1 MGSIGFCPWE
11 KVMRMRE
18 ITLIGAL
25 AQDFI
30 DDLVVT
36 YRLLVIVLVVTAC
49 GQKDPTPPQ
58 KRPILPIQAVRDAPQ
73 EYTVADPACQSSSDE
88 YTLVSTWVAAWQGA
102 SVIQKNVPL
111 RDTFTK
117 RSLVN
122 TAVARTT
129 FGGMEERLCTGSL
142 GPSQPC
148 LDKNFQEPPWDS
160 ITPGKDLRIC
170 KADSQFGR
178 QTYEGVALTSAFYI
192 QKARDRYL
200 GITKSTEAPSP
211 IALSVLPQLADY
223 YVTQNLAGQNVHIK
237 RYLTHNLAYFPDA
250 ETIVVFPESKKRA
263 ETAQGFFWESG
274 FVLAHEY
281 GHHIDFER
289 HGAAYRTAG
298 LSYHPLQHVLRESP
312 ISPDESAP
320 GIPEETASARS
331 VTADSVEGPI
341 LRNELSSSSSHNLVY
356 ESRRSLLGS
365 ALAEAFADLL
375 AYYTEGAS
383 SESIIGLPDIGVS
396 RNVAS
401 RYFGDGQPKILTDE
415 RLKIFFRETKET
427 DPLANVSRF
436 NDVHTVGA
444 TLAYAA
450 DRMFTRLLKGYGAY
464 GPDDARGIDQ
474 RYQLTL
480 EWMDRVTTT
489 LVSLGPDA
497 DRHKVI
503 DAVSEGFESTIKRHL
518 ASFPLGDVS
527 SPESSREMERDLCL
541 TFEAILPGLGSLP
554 FSNTRESCPL

>member
-1 MGSIGFCPWE
+1 
-11 KVMRMRE
+11 MRE

-36 YRLLVIVLVVTAC
+36 FRLLVVALVVTAC
-49 GQKDPTPPQ
+49 GQKDPPPPK

-73 EYTVADPACQSSSDE
+73 EYTVADPTCQSSSDD

-111 RDTFTK
+111 RSTVTK

-129 FGGMEERLCTGSL
+129 YGGTEERLCPGSI

-148 LDKNFQEPPWDS
+148 LDKNAQEPSWDS
-160 ITPGKDLRIC
+160 ITPGKELRIC
-170 KADSQFGR
+170 KPDSQFGR

-200 GITKSTEAPSP
+200 GITKSTATPSP
-211 IALSVLPQLADY
+211 IVLSVLPQLADY
-223 YVTQNLAGQNVHIK
+223 YVTQNLEGQNVHIK

-289 HGAAYRTAG
+289 HGAAYRAAG
-298 LSYHPLQHVLRESP
+298 LSYHPLSHVLMESP
-312 ISPDESAP
+312 IGPDESTP
-320 GIPEETASARS
+320 GIPAETSSAGS
-331 VTADSVEGPI
+331 VTGDFMERTFRG
-341 LRNELSSSSSHNLVY
+341 NELSSSSRQNLVY

-383 SESIIGLPDIGVS
+383 SESVIGLPDIGVS

-415 RLKIFFRETKET
+415 HLKIFFRETKET
-427 DPLANVSRF
+427 DPLASVSRF
-436 NDVHTVGA
+436 TDVHTVGA
-444 TLAYAA
+444 TLAFAA
-450 DRMFTRLLKGYGAY
+450 DRMFTRLLRDYSTVS
-464 GPDDARGIDQ
+464 PEDAGEIDR
-474 RYQLTL
+474 RYRLTL
-480 EWMDRVTTT
+480 EWMDSVTAT

-497 DRHKVI
+497 DRQKVVA
-503 DAVSEGFESTIKRHL
+503 AVGEGFEATIKRHL
-518 ASFPLGDVS
+518 ASFPLDDTRSPQS
-527 SPESSREMERDLCL
+527 SLEMERDLCL
-541 TFEAILPGLGSLP
+541 TFEAILPGLGALP
-554 FSNTRESCPL
+554 FSNTRESCPF

>member
-1 MGSIGFCPWE
+1 
-11 KVMRMRE
+11 MRMRE

-30 DDLVVT
+30 DDLVIT
-36 YRLLVIVLVVTAC
+36 YRLLVVALVITAC
-49 GQKDPTPPQ
+49 GQEGPPAPQ

-73 EYTVADPACQSSSDE
+73 EYTVADPGCQSASDE
-88 YTLVSTWVAAWQGA
+88 YTLVSTSIAAWQGA
-102 SVIQKNVPL
+102 NVIQKNVPL

-129 FGGMEERLCTGSL
+129 FGGTEERLCAGSL

-160 ITPGKDLRIC
+160 ITPGKELRIC
-170 KADSQFGR
+170 KVDPEFGR
-178 QTYEGVALTSAFYI
+178 QTYEGVALTSAYYI

-200 GITKSTEAPSP
+200 GITKSTEKPSP
-211 IALSVLPQLADY
+211 IALSVLPQLADF
-223 YVTQNLAGQNVHIK
+223 YVTQNLEGQNVHVK

-289 HGAAYRTAG
+289 HGAAYRAAG
-298 LSYHPLQHVLRESP
+298 LSYHPLLHVLMEFPS
-312 ISPDESAP
+312 SPDGSTD
-320 GIPEETASARS
+320 GFREEAASDGS
-331 VTADSVEGPI
+331 VTADSAEGAIPWAD
-341 LRNELSSSSSHNLVY
+341 LKSGSRRNLAY

-383 SESIIGLPDIGVS
+383 SESVIGLPDIGVS

-401 RYFGDGQPKILTDE
+401 RYFGDGQPKVLTDE
-415 RLKIFFRETKET
+415 HLKIFFRETKEI
-427 DPLANVSRF
+427 DPLASVSRF
-436 NDVHTVGA
+436 TDVHTVGA
-444 TLAYAA
+444 TLAFAA
-450 DRMFTRLLKGYGAY
+450 DRMFTRLLKDYSAY
-464 GPDDARGIDQ
+464 GPEDAGEIDR
-474 RYQLTL
+474 RYGLTL
-480 EWMDRVTTT
+480 EWMDSVTAT
-489 LVSLGPDA
+489 LVRLGPSA
-497 DRHKVI
+497 DRQKIVA
-503 DAVSEGFESTIKRHL
+503 AVSDGFESTIKRHL
-518 ASFPLGDVS
+518 ASFPLDDTGS
-527 SPESSREMERDLCL
+527 TLEMERDLCL
-541 TFEAILPGLGSLP
+541 TFEAILPGLGDLP
-554 FSNTRESCPL
+554 FANPQESCPL

>member
-1 MGSIGFCPWE
+1 
-11 KVMRMRE
+11 MRMRE

-30 DDLVVT
+30 DDLVIT
-36 YRLLVIVLVVTAC
+36 YRLLVVALVLTAC
-49 GQKDPTPPQ
+49 GHEDPPPPK
-58 KRPILPIQAVRDAPQ
+58 KRPILQIQAVRDAPQ
-73 EYTVADPACQSSSDE
+73 EYTVADPACQSASDE
-88 YTLVSTWVAAWQGA
+88 YTLVSTWVAAWQGE

-129 FGGMEERLCTGSL
+129 FGGTEERLCTGSL

-148 LDKNFQEPPWDS
+148 LDKNFQEPAWDS
-160 ITPGKDLRIC
+160 ITPGKELRIC
-170 KADSQFGR
+170 KADPQFGR
-178 QTYEGVALTSAFYI
+178 QTYEGVALTSAYYI

-200 GITKSTEAPSP
+200 GITRSTETTSP
-211 IALSVLPQLADY
+211 ITLSVLPQLTDY
-223 YVTQNLAGQNVHIK
+223 YITQNLEGQNVHIK

-289 HGAAYRTAG
+289 HGAAYRAAG
-298 LSYHPLQHVLRESP
+298 LSYHPLMHVLMESP
-312 ISPDESAP
+312 TSPNESAA
-320 GIPEETASARS
+320 GVPEETASTRL
-331 VTADSVEGPI
+331 VTADSADEPFRG
-341 LRNELSSSSSHNLVY
+341 NQLSSSSRQSLIY

-383 SESIIGLPDIGVS
+383 SESVIGLPDIGVS

-415 RLKIFFRETKET
+415 HLKIFFRETKET
-427 DPLANVSRF
+427 DPLASVSRF
-436 NDVHTVGA
+436 TDVHTVGA
-444 TLAYAA
+444 TLAFAA
-450 DRMFTRLLKGYGAY
+450 DRMFTRLLKDYSAFSPEDGGQIE
-464 GPDDARGIDQ
+464 R
-474 RYQLTL
+474 RYRLTL
-480 EWMDRVTTT
+480 EWMDSVAAT
-489 LVSLGPDA
+489 LVRLGPDA
-497 DRHKVI
+497 DRQKVVA
-503 DAVSEGFESTIKRHL
+503 AVSEGFESAIKRYL
-518 ASFPLGDVS
+518 ASFPLDDTR
-527 SPESSREMERDLCL
+527 SPQSTLEMERDLCL
-541 TFEAILPGLGSLP
+541 TFEAILPGLGALP